1 MSQTSTGGSGGVTS
15 AKMNAKMKT
24 GSSPSS
30 SNADEKKDPENCEIV
45 ESETDHEKGKETSNK
60 KTDSTKSEVSREK
73 SSVEPE
79 SKTEVTTE
87 SESSSE
93 AQAEGDIVK
102 ENSEEIS
109 KKPEEADKKEEEE
122 KDEEED
128 EDEEENKSSAS
139 KLEADAL
146 SASLSSS
153 RCLLKRNRGDLDT
166 DSDNDDKQ
174 EEPDSKKSHTAGGKE
189 EEEDDGETEEGK
201 EDGGSLQERATSTST
216 PVVVSKSKLSSSE
229 LVASMS
235 SSKSVLKR
243 GIEQVEVA
251 SSRDYEEAPEPEVKV
266 KKSLTSGS
274 PPVTQES
281 STRKKLVEEAKEKDN
296 SHDVDKARERL
307 IYNVKSSVISPLK
320 SECPLMESTRLNSPE
335 SCKSKSISEGNPM
348 RATPTKSLLSPKEPV
363 RIIAAKDLEEDR
375 KLERKRLN
383 KMLLIFPDQKPV

>member
-30 SNADEKKDPENCEIV
+30 SNADEKKDPENYEIV
-45 ESETDHEKGKETSNK
+45 ESETNHEKDKETSNK

-102 ENSEEIS
+102 EKSKKIG

-122 KDEEED
+122 KDEE

-189 EEEDDGETEEGK
+189 EEEEDGETEEGK
-201 EDGGSLQERATSTST
+201 EDGGSLQERATSTSA

-274 PPVTQES
+274 PPVPLES

>member
-1 MSQTSTGGSGGVTS
+1 
-15 AKMNAKMKT
+15 MNAKMKT

-30 SNADEKKDPENCEIV
+30 SNADEKKDPENYEIV
-45 ESETDHEKGKETSNK
+45 ESETNHEKDKETSNK
-60 KTDSTKSEVSREK
+60 KTDSTKLEVSREN

-79 SKTEVTTE
+79 SKTEVTTG

-102 ENSEEIS
+102 EKSKKIG

-122 KDEEED
+122 KDEE

-189 EEEDDGETEEGK
+189 EEEEDGETEEGK
-201 EDGGSLQERATSTST
+201 EDGGSLQERATSTSA

-274 PPVTQES
+274 PPVPLES